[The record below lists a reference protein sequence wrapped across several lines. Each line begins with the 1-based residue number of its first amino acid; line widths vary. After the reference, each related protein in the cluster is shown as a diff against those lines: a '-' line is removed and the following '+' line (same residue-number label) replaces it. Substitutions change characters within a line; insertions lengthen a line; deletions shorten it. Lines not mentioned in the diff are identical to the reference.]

1 LVDHPS
7 YTLVRM
13 LREGKAA
20 GSKPAMTTTE
30 PPVFC

>member
-1 LVDHPS
+1 
-7 YTLVRM
+7 M

-30 PPVFC
+30 PAGFLLDIQDF